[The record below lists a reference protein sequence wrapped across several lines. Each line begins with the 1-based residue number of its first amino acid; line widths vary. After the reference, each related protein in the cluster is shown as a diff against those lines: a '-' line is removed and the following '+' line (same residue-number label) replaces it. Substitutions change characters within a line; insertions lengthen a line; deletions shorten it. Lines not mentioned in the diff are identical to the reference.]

1 MLVCAAT
8 ELMILAFHDWALVY
22 LILITGACLQGL
34 IGFGLGLFS
43 APLLFLIAPQLVPV
57 PMILNALV
65 VTLAL
70 LLANRKYINKQ
81 LAPFSILGGSVG
93 VFLATAVITYV
104 DLGQYQILFGLSIV
118 CAVLLSVAGF
128 TPQVSS
134 VTSAI
139 AGSLSGFMGTL
150 TSAGGAPMGLLY
162 QTAHQ
167 EQIKANL
174 SLFFV
179 YINALSIVSLSMAG
193 VVGKQDLW
201 LFVYSVP
208 AVIVGYLLSLFFRR
222 FLNINVIRPLILFIA
237 LCSGLLCI
245 FA

>member
-1 MLVCAAT
+1 MLA
-8 ELMILAFHDWALVY
+8 LHDWALVY

-65 VTLAL
+65 ITLAL
-70 LLANRKYINKQ
+70 LLANRRYVDKQ

-93 VFLATAVITYV
+93 VFLATAVFTLL
-104 DLGQYQILFGLSIV
+104 DLAQYQILFGLSIV

-128 TPQVSS
+128 TPRVSGVS
-134 VTSAI
+134 SAI
-139 AGSLSGFMGTL
+139 AGTLSGFMGTL

-167 EQIKANL
+167 QQIKANL

-179 YINALSIVSLSMAG
+179 YINALSILSLSMAD
-193 VVGKQDLW
+193 VVNKQDLL

-208 AVIVGYLLSLFFRR
+208 AVIVGYVLSLFFRR
-222 FLNINVIRPLILFIA
+222 YLNLNVIRPLILFIA
-237 LCSGLLCI
+237 FCSGLVCI